1 MQVPSLNGFELVL
14 PCRPS
19 RTFRLPDFVGHLP
32 RVQKRLETGFVRMR
46 DVVRI
51 LVEPVRPWFLDAVLT
66 EVDLTDD
73 QDIRGLGEVRLQS
86 PNVSIDLLVVQDV
99 TVDL

>member
-19 RTFRLPDFVGHLP
+19 RTFRLPDFVRHLP

-73 QDIRGLGEVRLQS
+73 QDVRGSERS
-86 PNVSIDLLVVQDV
+86 AFNRRMSRSICWSSRM
-99 TVDL
+99 